1 MTIDHNA
8 RAVPQQQTS
17 RGAALAF
24 CVGFYFAAR
33 VIATVFLVRIAGM
46 EPQAGAVATLVS
58 TSLLLGFV
66 GLSVMGAARG
76 ETDSA
81 FHLAEVRWVLL
92 FLGFSGCSLLWSE
105 TISPIVSAAYWCGTA
120 ADVAIVILLLR
131 SYLAPGTAESLMKGF
146 VWGAGFVAVIS
157 WVMPSQ
163 YDMRLGDEDYL
174 NANTIGNLCAFG
186 VFFAQYLMRAKS
198 GRWSFAIFFLAL
210 TLVRSLSKTAI
221 VAFLIG
227 EGYLLVQDRIMSRRT
242 KMYVMIGVT
251 VVVIAFWGLFEAYYD
266 LYTTYG
272 NQSETLTGRTAI
284 WAYVVDA
291 ASSRLWLGH
300 GFDSMW
306 KVVPVFGTFEARHAE
321 NEVLE
326 QLYCYGMAGLV
337 LLCGLY
343 GSLYRKIRK
352 RSGDAHRVIFI
363 GLLLFVIVRGLAEA
377 EPFDLLLPLWAIVLV
392 TSLTGRRDAVTQPAL
407 GETPLSDLR
416 GGGFETIPGAGSPAI
431 VIPLSFVRSTASLRT
446 PLGENR

>member
-1 MTIDHNA
+1 MKTDHSA
-8 RAVPQQQTS
+8 RTFPQQQAP

-24 CVGFYFAAR
+24 GVGFYFAAR
-33 VIATVFLVRIAGM
+33 VISTVFLVRIAGM
-46 EPQAGAVATLVS
+46 DPQVGAAATLIS
-58 TSLLLGFV
+58 TFLLLGFV
-66 GLSVMGAARG
+66 GLSVMGAARD

-81 FHLAEVRWVLL
+81 FDLANLRWVLL

-105 TISPIVSAAYWCGTA
+105 TVSPTVSTAYWCGTA

-131 SYLAPGTAESLMKGF
+131 GYLAPVTAESLMKGF
-146 VWGAGFVAVIS
+146 VLGAGFVAVIS

-186 VFFAQYLMRAKS
+186 VFFAQYLMRARN
-198 GRWSFAIFFLAL
+198 GRWGFAIFFLAI

-221 VAFLIG
+221 VAFLIS
-227 EGYLLVQDRIMSRRT
+227 EGYILIRDRVMSRRT
-242 KMYVMIGVT
+242 RTYVMIVVT

-291 ASSRLWLGH
+291 ASSGLWLGH

-326 QLYCYGMAGLV
+326 QLYCYGLAGLV

-352 RSGDAHRVIFI
+352 GSGDAQRAIFI

-377 EPFDLLLPLWAIVLV
+377 EPFDLLFPLWAIVLV
-392 TSLTGRRDAVTQPAL
+392 TSLTTRRDAVTQPV
-407 GETPLSDLR
+407 
-416 GGGFETIPGAGSPAI
+416 PAEMPCP
-431 VIPLSFVRSTASLRT
+431 V
-446 PLGENR
+446 